1 MSIVTFLRRRGVFL
15 FAAALALG
23 ALIPM
28 SAGASNERVK
38 FDLSIAN
45 PKLGQCLA
53 EYPDDPKRPP
63 TAEVTVDRGELND
76 TLHLRLKRFKPGLN
90 FDMFTVQ
97 RSRLNA
103 DGKPVDPFTNFGLA
117 WYQSDVHVEDIGDA
131 NVTVRTIL
139 LDQIFGF
146 DPDVNLQPINTFHVG
161 FWFNDSADATQCVG
175 EIVTPFNGDHH
186 AGTLAFISLPDAV
199 TGLGPLCANPDT
211 SKTPV
216 VCNP

>member
-90 FDMFTVQ
+90 FDMFTFH
-97 RSRLNA
+97 SS
-103 DGKPVDPFTNFGLA
+103 GKSKNLFD
-117 WYQSDVHVEDIGDA
+117 Q
-131 NVTVRTIL
+131 VRTMPSAL
-139 LDQIFGF
+139 FEQI
-146 DPDVNLQPINTFHVG
+146 
-161 FWFNDSADATQCVG
+161 
-175 EIVTPFNGDHH
+175 EPFQ
-186 AGTLAFISLPDAV
+186 
-199 TGLGPLCANPDT
+199 
-211 SKTPV
+211 
-216 VCNP
+216 